1 MTIGP
6 LGGGRAAVL
15 RRAFRSAAAV
25 AALAGVA
32 APPASAQVGLARTP
46 VAVVEFQTED
56 ASAYP
61 DAAGVRALLLTS
73 GKTPQAWLASELTNS
88 GRYAVIDPARVA
100 AALDAQDLTPARC
113 TDVACAA
120 ELGKA
125 LGVDHVITGQVSK
138 LSNLI
143 WFLHATMVD
152 VSAARVR
159 HREEFEL
166 KGNIAELLPLGM
178 RALSRR
184 FVSKDP
190 HAPHSPETPAPV
202 ASSGPA
208 QGVRLTREQVLAAL
222 ADATGQAPA
231 DLSGRDLSGLDLSGV
246 DFKRANLSKSR
257 LAGANFSRAQM
268 FAVTLSDAVASDANF
283 SGAVLDVAV
292 MRGTDF
298 TRADLRDASLYATIL
313 IGANL
318 TDANL
323 SGARVIAALTNA
335 KLAGTKLVRAHL
347 GADPGNQPMGLMRTD
362 LTGSDLRGAD
372 LSGANLRKADLTR
385 TDLTGADLTD
395 ADLTGADLTGTV
407 LRSIRGRNKIRGL
420 EQAKNLEQAVFN
432 D

>member
-184 FVSKDP
+184 FVSKDL
-190 HAPHSPETPAPV
+190 EPA
-202 ASSGPA
+202 APA

-292 MRGTDF
+292 MRGIDF

-420 EQAKNLEQAVFN
+420 EQAKNLEQAIFN